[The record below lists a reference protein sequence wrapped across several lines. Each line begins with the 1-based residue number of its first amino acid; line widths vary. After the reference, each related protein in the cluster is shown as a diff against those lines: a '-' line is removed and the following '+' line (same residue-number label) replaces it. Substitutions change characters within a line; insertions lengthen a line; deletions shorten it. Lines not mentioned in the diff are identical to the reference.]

1 MGLITP
7 DYGLLFWMLLSFSI
21 LLFILKKYAWKP
33 ILQSIKSRE
42 ELIAKSLR
50 DAEYARNEMAK
61 LEERNIGLLAKA
73 QEDRDLIM
81 AQARKQK
88 DKIIEEAQVIAQ
100 AEAKKILD
108 QARVEINRERES
120 AQNEI
125 KTYASQIVL
134 QAAERLLRKELK
146 DKVNYEN
153 QINLII
159 QELSSQ
165 N

>member
-7 DYGLLFWMLLSFSI
+7 DYGLLFWMLVSFGT

-50 DAEYARNEMAK
+50 DAEYARNEVAK
-61 LEERNIGLLAKA
+61 LEGRNVELLSKA
-73 QEDRDLIM
+73 QEERDIILSH
-81 AQARKQK
+81 ARKQK

-100 AEAKKILD
+100 AEAKKLID
-108 QARVEINRERES
+108 QARVTISREKES
-120 AQNEI
+120 AQNEVKI
-125 KTYASQIVL
+125 YASQIVL

-146 DKVNYEN
+146 GKENYEE
-153 QINLII
+153 QINSII